1 LTPFPRGLGIALLL
15 IIAAVFS
22 NNHIAA
28 RIAFDHG
35 TSVVTAVAF
44 RSASTALVLVPLLV
58 ALGKSFRMPAPTFGR
73 LLAIGAVLSVQSW
86 CLYSAVARIPAALA
100 LLAFNTYPMLYAL
113 LAAATGMERLSRRA
127 LVAMPVALFGLALA
141 LDVVGGFDKL
151 TARWS
156 EIGTGIIFSFAS
168 SLCFATV
175 LFVSARWMH
184 GVDGRLRSCVMNAVV
199 AVLVTGAGAFTGTL
213 ALPADGTGWWGLA
226 LLTLFYGSA
235 ITALFMVQ
243 PRLRS
248 ASDTAALNF
257 EPIAV
262 LFSGW
267 LILDQAVGPLQIV
280 GALTVIGAVVALGL
294 AKR

>member
-1 LTPFPRGLGIALLL
+1 MTPLPRWLGIALLL
-15 IIAAVFS
+15 VIATVFS
-22 NNHIAA
+22 NNHVAA

-44 RSASTALVLVPLLV
+44 RSGGTALVLIAFLV
-58 ALGKSFRMPAPTFGR
+58 ALRIPFRMPAPTFGR
-73 LLAIGAVLSVQSW
+73 VLAIGVVLSVQSW
-86 CLYSAVARIPAALA
+86 CLYSAIARIPAALA
-100 LLAFNTYPMLYAL
+100 LLAFNTYPMLYAV
-113 LAAATGMERLSRRA
+113 LAAATGMERLGRPA

-141 LDVVGGFDKL
+141 LDVIGGLDKL
-151 TARWS
+151 AARWT
-156 EIGTGIIFSFAS
+156 EIGVGISFSVAA
-168 SLCFATV
+168 SLCFAIV
-175 LFVSARWMH
+175 LFVSARWLH
-184 GVDGRLRSCVMNAVV
+184 GVDGRVRSCVINAVV
-199 AVLVTGAGAFTGTL
+199 AVLVTGAGALTGTL
-213 ALPADGTGWWGLA
+213 AFPADATGWEGLA

-243 PRLRS
+243 PRLRA

-267 LILDQAVGPLQIV
+267 LILDQTVGPLQVV